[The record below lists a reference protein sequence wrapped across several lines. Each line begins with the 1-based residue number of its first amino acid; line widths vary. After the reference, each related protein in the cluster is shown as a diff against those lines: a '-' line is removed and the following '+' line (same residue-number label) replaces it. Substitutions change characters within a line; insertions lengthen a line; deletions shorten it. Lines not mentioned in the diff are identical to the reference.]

1 MKKAKTAFRML
12 ALTALILSAGASS
25 VLGQTIGE
33 YRSNSPIATGPWKWS
48 DAATWQVYGS
58 SGWANATTPPT
69 SSTPKITILS
79 TDSVYVDAPITVTD
93 TVYNEGKLTGGS
105 NLTFGSAG
113 VYQHAENGGVIPT
126 ATWET
131 GSTCLVTGAT
141 SSAPS
146 NANQNFYNFTWNC
159 PGQSTGLNL
168 GWSGNTISGSLT
180 VLSTATSQ
188 FRMTNNN
195 ANSGNPITIKLLGN
209 VIVDGGQLTPT
220 GSGSAQTYT
229 IVDSGNIYVMSGKLY
244 VSGGSGGVVNW
255 NCYGDTFSVA
265 NKTTLQTSNG
275 SSKWVFS
282 KQGVQSFVNSGTQSY
297 TGGFTFEVDTNAT
310 LNLGTSVIGGSSVKF
325 ALDSAGTI
333 MTAQPNGL
341 NSNLTNSG
349 ANTFSPYGGFV
360 YNGTSAQV
368 TGSLLPD
375 SVGNL
380 TIDNASGVTLSKSIS
395 VLDTL
400 ALTNGNLLL
409 DTNTVMATVV
419 SGASSSSFAVTD
431 SAKSSFMVPNVGT
444 TKVLFPVGTT
454 VEGYSPIWMTNDGT
468 VDTFAVSAMADSSA
482 AAGIGRVNV
491 KWNVTEDHPGDGNLG
506 LTFGWTGMAE
516 NSTFAL
522 NRINF
527 AQIYNLSGST
537 FVQAG
542 TGSYSSELTTSP
554 YTLGRS
560 GIKTLG
566 YFGVGKFALNLS
578 AQVGD
583 YGTVKS
589 GPWSSLSTWMQW
601 NGTAWATT
609 PTVVPN
615 GETNVFI
622 NKGDTVVVDVADSIG
637 GNMQVYGFLKDTTG
651 LKTAGATVV
660 FDSGSTFQLA
670 YDGAP
675 KGGSIAGIPSATWQ
689 KGSTCLITGKDG
701 LVSSTDGFNAN
712 QNFYNLVLNA
722 GYKSNLNLSMG
733 GNTIYGNLVI
743 NNPSSN
749 RIYLTAPGST
759 PKTINI
765 MGNIILT
772 AGQFS
777 SNGSGS
783 SGVINVNSYGNILVS
798 NGNFSISRGSGPV
811 VTWNAY
817 GDTLSLVNSTTQT
830 SGSNDVFVF
839 AKTKGMQYID
849 FQNVS
854 FGGGSLPVVVDT
866 GATLVMGTNSWGG
879 DAIFAADSGAT
890 IMSGDTTG
898 LDGNI
903 TTTGT
908 VALSSGASFV
918 FNGTVPQTTGLHLPS
933 VVENLTIDNADTVTL
948 LQATTINGNLN
959 LMAGVFNNTIPFTL
973 GPNGKV
979 LNNGGKLLV
988 ALTAVN
994 SAASNVPKVFSLDQ
1008 NYPNPFNPSTEIKY
1022 GLPKAA
1028 FVTLRV
1034 YNVLGQEVATLVN
1047 QHQSAGHYDLTF
1059 NMDRFASGVYF
1070 YILRAGNFVSAKK
1083 MMLIK

>member
-1 MKKAKTAFRML
+1 MKNAKTALRML
-12 ALTALILSAGASS
+12 ALTVLVLSAGAG
-25 VLGQTIGE
+25 VVHGQTIGE
-33 YRSNSPIATGPWKWS
+33 YRSNSPVATGPWNWS
-48 DAATWQVYGS
+48 NAGTWQVYGS
-58 SGWANATTPPT
+58 TGWATATTPPT
-69 SSTPKITILS
+69 SSAPKIIIQS
-79 TDSVYVDAPITVTD
+79 TDSVYVNAATTLTD
-93 TVYNEGKLTGGS
+93 TVYNQGILTGGS
-105 NLTFGSAG
+105 NLTFGNGG
-113 VYQHAENGGVIPT
+113 VYQHAENGGAIPT
-126 ATWET
+126 ATWGT

-141 SSAPS
+141 SNGPS

-168 GWSGNTISGSLT
+168 GWSGNTISGNLT

-188 FRMTNNN
+188 FRMTNNG
-195 ANSGNPITIKLLGN
+195 ANSGNPITIKILGN
-209 VIVDGGQLTPT
+209 VIVNGGQLTPT
-220 GSGSAQTYT
+220 GSGSTQSYT
-229 IVDSGNIYVMSGKLY
+229 IIDSGNIYLMSGKLY
-244 VSGGSGGVVNW
+244 ASGGSGGVVTW

-265 NKTTLQTSNG
+265 NSTTLQTSNN
-275 SSKWVFS
+275 SSKWVFA
-282 KQGVQSFVNSGTQSY
+282 KQGVQSFVNGGTQKY
-297 TGGFTFEVDTNAT
+297 TGGITFEVDTNAT
-310 LNLGTSVIGGSSVKF
+310 LNLGTSVIGGSSVAF
-325 ALDSAGTI
+325 ALDSAATV
-333 MTAQPNGL
+333 MTAQSTGL
-341 NSNLTNSG
+341 NGNLTNGG
-349 ANTFSPYGGFV
+349 ANKFSPYGDFV

-375 SVGNL
+375 SVGGL

-409 DTNTVMATVV
+409 DTNTVMAAGV

-444 TKVLFPVGTT
+444 TQVLFPVGTT
-454 VEGYSPIWMTNDGT
+454 LEGYSPVWMTNAGT
-468 VDTFAVSAMADSSA
+468 VDTFAVSATADSSA
-482 AAGIGRVNV
+482 AAGGGRVNV
-491 KWNVTEDHPGDGNLG
+491 KWNISETNAGDGDLG
-506 LTFGWTGMAE
+506 LTFGWTGKAE
-516 NSTFAL
+516 NSTFAANSL
-522 NRINF
+522 SF
-527 AQIYNLSGST
+527 AQIYNLSGT
-537 FVQAG
+537 TLVQAG
-542 TGSYSSELTTSP
+542 TGSYSSQLTTSP

-566 YFGVGKFALNLS
+566 YFGVGKFVVNLN
-578 AQVGD
+578 AQLGD
-583 YGTVKS
+583 YGSVTS
-589 GPWSSLSTWMQW
+589 GAWSSLSTWKRW
-601 NGTAWATT
+601 NGSAWAIT
-609 PTVVPN
+609 PAVVPN
-615 GETNVFI
+615 GEVNVFV
-622 NKGDTVVVDVADSIG
+622 NKGDTVIVDGADSVG
-637 GNMQVYGFLKDTTG
+637 GNLVVYGFLKDTTG

-675 KGGSIAGIPSATWQ
+675 KGGSVAGIPTANWA

-701 LVSSTDGFNAN
+701 VISSTSGYNAS
-712 QNFYNLVLNA
+712 QNFYNLTLDA
-722 GYKSNLNLSMG
+722 GYTANLNLSMG

-743 NNPSSN
+743 NNPSKE
-749 RIYLTAPGST
+749 RIYLTAPGSS

-783 SGVINVNSYGNILVS
+783 SGVINVNSYGNIIVS
-798 NGNFSISRGSGPV
+798 NANFSISRGSGPV

-817 GDTLSLVNSTTQT
+817 GDTLSMVNSTTQT

-839 AKTKGMQYID
+839 ANSNGKQYIN

-854 FGGGSLPVVVDT
+854 FGGGSLPAVVDT

-918 FNGTVPQTTGLHLPS
+918 FNGTIPQSTGLHLPTT
-933 VVENLTIDNADTVTL
+933 VQNITIDNADTVTL
-948 LQATTINGNLN
+948 SQATTINGNLN
-959 LMAGVFNNTIPFTL
+959 LMAGVFNNTIAFTL

-994 SAASNVPKVFSLDQ
+994 SGVSNVPKQFALDQ
-1008 NYPNPFNPSTEIKY
+1008 NYPNPFNPSTQIKY
-1022 GLPKAA
+1022 DLPKAA

-1047 QHQSAGHYDLTF
+1047 EHQSAGYYNLSF

-1070 YILRAGNFVSAKK
+1070 YILRAGSFVSAKK